1 MSLRR
6 VIELLEEQVGAWRD
20 EAFITEEDI
29 RRHAREFGYPEE
41 EFTKRWL
48 RMIGPRNPTPE
59 EAVMLMPGR
68 PPGQQETPSRSAAS
82 EPRPPSTEAHVEEL

>member
-20 EAFITEEDI
+20 EVFITEEDI
-29 RRHAREFGYPEE
+29 RRRARKFGYPEE

-68 PPGQQETPSRSAAS
+68 LPGQQENPSRSADS
-82 EPRPPSTEAHVEEL
+82 EPRPPSTERLS